1 MFFLVVSTRSAYL
14 VYPLGFISFNHFT
27 IQFYIELKRI
37 YSNFSQLLLLTR
49 YGKHTYLFMVSSQLV
64 VSILRCILYFILLG
78 SFFIIEWVSTTFYA
92 PFSKQEQNIFLS
104 ENTRNDISFLALHLC
119 LMGNSNQVKT
129 NQKNP
134 P

>member
-1 MFFLVVSTRSAYL
+1 
-14 VYPLGFISFNHFT
+14 
-27 IQFYIELKRI
+27 
-37 YSNFSQLLLLTR
+37 
-49 YGKHTYLFMVSSQLV
+49 MVSSQLV